1 MATPRKS
8 LEELA
13 NPVNVPRIRAFVEDQ
28 ETESAVRQ
36 SLSDIGVE
44 NAVITAGDVHTATS
58 SLAKQPSPRLL
69 IIDITAIDDPVT
81 AVLELMEVCE
91 PGIGI
96 IAIGSNNDIGL
107 YRRLKNTGVVEYF
120 FKPIIRDQLAR
131 SCNDVLTDRFDQPSL
146 YAGKLVFMLGVRGGV
161 GATSIATNAAWYLS
175 EMRQRWTM
183 LLDLDM
189 QGGDAAL
196 QFDVAPDTAL
206 CEAFGHP
213 ERVDKLFLERAATHV
228 SKRLNLLASL
238 EPLGSTVE
246 GSEEAVT
253 SLLENLLRRYRWVL
267 VDIPAGV
274 AAYLPRVMQMPST
287 SVLIANAT
295 LSSARDMARWRE
307 QLGLNTK
314 ERRVVTVLNNTAP
327 QGALPLADFTRA
339 CGTSPDITIP
349 FDRDLAAAA
358 NYGTKAM
365 QKCAT
370 FRRGVVEMIH
380 EVTGEPLERSP
391 SLLKRMFGS

>member
-1 MATPRKS
+1 MATSRKT
-8 LEELA
+8 LEDLA
-13 NPVNVPRIRAFVEDQ
+13 NPISVPRVRAFLEDL
-28 ETESAVRQ
+28 ETEAAVRQ
-36 SLSDIGVE
+36 SLGDIGVD
-44 NAVITAGDVHTATS
+44 NAVITTGDIASATS

-69 IIDITAIDDPVT
+69 IVDITGVDDPVT

-96 IAIGSNNDIGL
+96 IAVGKNNDIGL
-107 YRRLKNTGVVEYF
+107 YRRLKNAGVVEYF

-146 YAGKLVFMLGVRGGV
+146 YAGKLVYLLGVRGGV

-175 EMRQRWTM
+175 ETRQRWTM

-267 VDIPAGV
+267 VDMPAGV
-274 AAYLPRVMQMPST
+274 AAFLPRVMQMPST
-287 SVLIANAT
+287 CVLVGNAT
-295 LSSARDMARWRE
+295 LSSARDMARWH
-307 QLGLNTK
+307 QQIGPNTK
-314 ERRVVTVLNNTAP
+314 ERRVVTVLNNTAVH
-327 QGALPLADFTRA
+327 GALPLSDFTRA
-339 CGTSPDITIP
+339 CGQTPDIIIP

-358 NYGTKAM
+358 NYGAKAM

-370 FRRGVVEMIH
+370 FRRGVVQLIH